1 MNKIKQIA
9 GQTAIYGVSS
19 IVSRLLNYLLTPLH
33 VSVFAPAQYGVIT
46 EMYAYV
52 SFLIVFLTYG
62 METAYFR
69 YSHKYDPHK
78 VYSTAVTSL
87 AISSS
92 AFLFLVL
99 MFSGSIAAFIGYPG
113 HPEYVKW
120 FAFVVAIDA
129 FNTIPFA
136 KLRNQNK
143 AVKFSVIRTLNI
155 LVNITMNVLFLVVFP
170 HLYQKPG
177 FEWLS
182 SIYNPSVGV
191 GYVFIANLIA
201 SIFTFVMLLPVIF
214 EEKISFDGRLWREM
228 FIYALPL
235 LIGGLAGMVNETLD
249 RILLRTYLP
258 PEVNPLAQI
267 GIYGANYKVA
277 ILMTLFIQMFR
288 YAAEPFFFANAKE
301 KNSKQLYADV
311 MKYFIIFGLSIFLFV
326 MLYIDIIKAIIIN
339 ERYYEGIK
347 VVPILLLANLFLG
360 IFYNLSV
367 WYKINNLTKFGAY
380 LQIFGAIITIV
391 LNIYLIPRIGYM
403 GAAWATFFCYF
414 STMTASYFL
423 SRKYYAINY
432 DLKSIALYF
441 SIALGLYFITSQIS
455 YPNDFVKYGVNTVLF
470 IGFVAFASY
479 RENLLP
485 LLFKKT
491 VK

>member
-1 MNKIKQIA
+1 
-9 GQTAIYGVSS
+9 
-19 IVSRLLNYLLTPLH
+19 
-33 VSVFAPAQYGVIT
+33 
-46 EMYAYV
+46 
-52 SFLIVFLTYG
+52 
-62 METAYFR
+62 
-69 YSHKYDPHK
+69 
-78 VYSTAVTSL
+78 
-87 AISSS
+87 
-92 AFLFLVL
+92 
-99 MFSGSIAAFIGYPG
+99 
-113 HPEYVKW
+113 
-120 FAFVVAIDA
+120 
-129 FNTIPFA
+129 
-136 KLRNQNK
+136 
-143 AVKFSVIRTLNI
+143 
-155 LVNITMNVLFLVVFP
+155 
-170 HLYQKPG
+170 
-177 FEWLS
+177 
-182 SIYNPSVGV
+182 
-191 GYVFIANLIA
+191 
-201 SIFTFVMLLPVIF
+201 
-214 EEKISFDGRLWREM
+214 
-228 FIYALPL
+228 
-235 LIGGLAGMVNETLD
+235 
-249 RILLRTYLP
+249 
-258 PEVNPLAQI
+258 
-267 GIYGANYKVA
+267 
-277 ILMTLFIQMFR
+277 
-288 YAAEPFFFANAKE
+288 
-301 KNSKQLYADV
+301 
-311 MKYFIIFGLSIFLFV
+311 

-470 IGFVAFASY
+470 IGFVAFVSY